1 MHKNVLTI
9 GYEVPGR
16 SKDYIEF
23 TSRISLMDGDIVLF
37 STDSPHDYYE
47 SFNGLP
53 SISDSGSAQYKN
65 ATRHWNKELGDFL
78 KAGKTVFLLLEEKE
92 SFYLK
97 TGTREFKGKMTIN
110 HVGLHDNY
118 EFLPVSIG
126 TINSAKGKGIE
137 FTGDANFTDFYKSF
151 KSSLEYEVYLENVG
165 SARVIF
171 TGKDK
176 SKILGAVHKVGA
188 GYLVTLPHV
197 NYDRDKFLKTKKSK
211 NGKESTVWSA
221 EAMAFGYSLVEA
233 LIKIDSNL
241 RTSSG
246 KTPPPDWVSRP
257 EFISATES
265 KYDKEIKEKLGGIK
279 LIESEISQ
287 LRESLMEEQ
296 KLKDLL
302 FEQGTPLELAVR
314 EALKILGY
322 EAEGYD
328 DGELELD
335 QVIVSPEGDRYIGEC
350 EGKDNKD
357 IDITKFRQLLESL
370 NADFAREDIQE
381 KAYGILFGNPQRFIE
396 PSERTLDF
404 TQKCKTGAS
413 REKIALI
420 RTQDLF
426 KVVTYLRENPDVD
439 FQKKCRKSIRD
450 GLETIIKFPPLPN
463 EK

>member
-16 SKDYIEF
+16 SKDYVDF
-23 TSRISLMDGDIVLF
+23 TSNISLMDGDIVLF
-37 STDSPHDYYE
+37 STDSPHHYYE

-53 SISDSGSAQYKN
+53 SIDDNGSTQYKN
-65 ATRHWNKELGDFL
+65 STRHWNKELGDFL

-118 EFLPVSIG
+118 EFLPMSIG
-126 TINSAKGKGIE
+126 TINSAKGKNVE
-137 FTGDANFTDFYKSF
+137 FAGDSDFTDFYKIF

-165 SARVIF
+165 SAKIIF

-176 SKILGAVHKVGA
+176 SKILGAVHKVGT
-188 GYLVTLPHV
+188 GHLVTLPYV

-211 NGKESTVWSA
+211 SGKESTVWSK
-221 EAMAFGYSLVEA
+221 EAITFGYLLVEA

-241 RTSSG
+241 KTLSRKTS
-246 KTPPPDWVSRP
+246 PPDWISRP

-265 KYDKEIKEKLGGIK
+265 KHNKQIKEKLDKIK
-279 LIESEISQ
+279 LFESEISQ
-287 LRESLMEEQ
+287 LQESLLEEQ

-335 QVIVSPEGDRYIGEC
+335 QVIVSPEDDRYIGEC

-420 RTQDLF
+420 KTQDLF
-426 KVVTYLRENPDVD
+426 KVATYLKENPDIG
-439 FQKKCRKSIRD
+439 FQKKCRESIKD
-450 GLETIIKFPPLPN
+450 GLGTIIKFPPIPN